1 LVVFLVLCYYFQ
13 PWMLPVA
20 GLLIFL
26 KQYIVGILAGPSAI
40 PWDETADSDIDDDDD
55 DDKEKV
61 VTELQGAQS
70 TGRKDNGTKEVCVFT
85 EHNSIKRLN
94 PQERKYRDGF
104 LSS

>member
-1 LVVFLVLCYYFQ
+1 
-13 PWMLPVA
+13 MLPVA

-61 VTELQGAQS
+61 VTELQGAS
-70 TGRKDNGTKEVCVFT
+70 TGRKDNGTNEVCVFT
-85 EHNSIKRLN
+85 ERNSIN
-94 PQERKYRDGF
+94 PKERNHRDGF